1 MCRLPGSGNEYSG
14 VDANATFVA
23 DDQQDS
29 WSKGMKLRLPAT
41 IVLILFAASPTLGT
55 AADVYPKNLD
65 IDVLHYVFELTLSD
79 ATDRINGVTTV
90 QIRFLTDG
98 VENFELDLI
107 GSNNDPVTGMSV
119 SAVDEMLR
127 DPGRRMSLTMK
138 GSVPPGGTAL
148 EFTHDVDRLRIVLPE
163 PALRGQVRRFRIQ
176 YRGTPERG
184 LIIGENMHGD
194 RTFFSDNW
202 PNWAR
207 NWLPT
212 IDHPY
217 EKATSEMVVT
227 APDHYQ
233 VISNGLL
240 VEETNLGGG
249 ALSTAQ
255 SVAGMSD
262 ENFRRSHW
270 KQSVPIAS
278 WLFVLGVARFAVDYY
293 DEFDNKSLQTW
304 VYAQDREN
312 GFYDFAVPTKQV
324 MQFYSDVIGPYA
336 YEKLANVQ
344 SNSVGGGMEAAT
356 AIFYGDNSVTG
367 ERTER
372 WRNVIIHEIAHQWWG
387 NAVTEADWDD
397 VWLSEGF
404 ATYFTLL
411 YREYAY
417 GRDDFLEG
425 LAADKQRIISFYAER
440 PDYTI
445 VHNNLDPIGRDTVT
459 TGMMYQKGSW
469 FLHMLRGMIGEDRF
483 WSGIREYYRLYYNR
497 NATTDDFREVME
509 NTYEPAIN
517 LSGFFRQWLNQ
528 GGFPNLRGDWDWD
541 PTTNELVITLEQV
554 DDDGYVFEMAI
565 PVAITV
571 PADPAVRTGRQ
582 GGRGADPQTL
592 AREIILSPGMSETRI
607 ELDREPTAVVFDPDH
622 WVLMEMEF
630 NRR

>member
-1 MCRLPGSGNEYSG
+1 
-14 VDANATFVA
+14 
-23 DDQQDS
+23 
-29 WSKGMKLRLPAT
+29 MKLRLPST
-41 IVLILFAASPTLGT
+41 IVLILFAVSPTLGR

-79 ATDRINGVTTV
+79 ATNRINGVTSV
-90 QIRFLTDG
+90 QIRFLTNG
-98 VENFELDLI
+98 VESFALDLA
-107 GSNNDPVTGMSV
+107 GRDDDLESGMIV
-119 SAVDEMLR
+119 SAVGEIVDT
-127 DPGRRMSLTMK
+127 PGSRKLLTMVR
-138 GSVPPGGTAL
+138 SVPPEQAEL
-148 EFTHDVDRLRIVLPE
+148 EFAHGADRLHIFLTE
-163 PALRGQVRRFRIQ
+163 PALRGQVRRFQIQ
-176 YRGTPERG
+176 YYGTPDRG
-184 LIIGENMHGD
+184 LVIGENMHGD
-194 RTFFSDNW
+194 RAFFSDNW

-217 EKATSEMVVT
+217 EKATAEMVVT
-227 APDHYQ
+227 APNHYQ

-240 VEETNLGGG
+240 VEETNLAGDE
-249 ALSTAQ
+249 LTKAQ
-255 SVAGMSD
+255 SVAGMPGQ
-262 ENFRRSHW
+262 EFRLTHW

-278 WLFVLGVARFAVDYY
+278 WLFALGAARFAVDYY

-304 VYAQDREN
+304 VYAQDREK
-312 GFYDFAVPTKQV
+312 GFYDFAVPTKQA
-324 MQFYSDVIGPYA
+324 MQFFSDTIGPYA

-356 AIFYGDNSVTG
+356 AIFYGDDSVTG
-367 ERTER
+367 ERTVR

-387 NAVTEADWDD
+387 NTVTEADWDD

-425 LAADKQRIISFYAER
+425 LTADKQRIINFYTER

-445 VHNNLDPIGRDTVT
+445 VHDNLDPIGRDTVT

-483 WSGIREYYRLYYNR
+483 WSGIREYYRLYYNG

-509 NTYEPAIN
+509 NTYEPAID
-517 LSGFFRQWLNQ
+517 LTHFFSQWLNQ
-528 GGFPNLRGDWDWD
+528 GGFPNLRSDWDWD
-541 PTTNELVITLEQV
+541 GATNELVIKLEQV
-554 DDDGYVFEMAI
+554 DDDGYVFEMPI
-565 PVAITV
+565 PIAITV
-571 PADPAVRTGRQ
+571 PARRGE
-582 GGRGADPQTL
+582 GRGARSQAL
-592 AREIILSPGMSETRI
+592 VREIIMRPGMSETRI
-607 ELDREPTAVVFDPDH
+607 ELDREPTEVVFDPDH
-622 WVLMEMEF
+622 WVLMQMES

>member
-1 MCRLPGSGNEYSG
+1 
-14 VDANATFVA
+14 
-23 DDQQDS
+23 
-29 WSKGMKLRLPAT
+29 MKLRLPST
-41 IVLILFAASPTLGT
+41 IVLILFAVSPTLGR

-79 ATDRINGVTTV
+79 ATNRINGVTSV
-90 QIRFLTDG
+90 QIRFLTNG
-98 VENFELDLI
+98 VESFALDLA
-107 GSNNDPVTGMSV
+107 GRDDDLESGMIV
-119 SAVDEMLR
+119 SAVGEIVDT
-127 DPGRRMSLTMK
+127 PGSRKLLTMVR
-138 GSVPPGGTAL
+138 SVPPEQAEL
-148 EFTHDVDRLRIVLPE
+148 EFAHGADRLHIFLTE
-163 PALRGQVRRFRIQ
+163 PALRGQVRRFQIQ
-176 YRGTPERG
+176 YYGTPDRG
-184 LIIGENMHGD
+184 LVIGENMHGD
-194 RTFFSDNW
+194 RAFFSDNW

-217 EKATSEMVVT
+217 EKATAEMVVT
-227 APDHYQ
+227 APNHYQ

-240 VEETNLGGG
+240 VEETNLAGDE
-249 ALSTAQ
+249 LTKAQ
-255 SVAGMSD
+255 SVAGMPGQ
-262 ENFRRSHW
+262 EFRLTHW

-278 WLFVLGVARFAVDYY
+278 WLFALGAARFAVDYY

-304 VYAQDREN
+304 VYAQDREK
-312 GFYDFAVPTKQV
+312 GFYDFAVPTKQA
-324 MQFYSDVIGPYA
+324 MQFFSDTIGPYA

-356 AIFYGDNSVTG
+356 SIFYGDDSVTG
-367 ERTER
+367 ERTVR

-387 NAVTEADWDD
+387 NTVTEADWDD

-425 LAADKQRIISFYAER
+425 LTADKQRIINFYAER

-445 VHNNLDPIGRDTVT
+445 VHDNLDPIGRDTVT

-483 WSGIREYYRLYYNR
+483 WSGIREYYRLYYNG

-509 NTYEPAIN
+509 NTYEPAID
-517 LSGFFRQWLNQ
+517 LTHFFSQWLNQ
-528 GGFPNLRGDWDWD
+528 GGFPNLRSDWDWD
-541 PTTNELVITLEQV
+541 GATNELVIKLEQV
-554 DDDGYVFEMAI
+554 DDDGYVFEMPI
-565 PVAITV
+565 PIAITV
-571 PADPAVRTGRQ
+571 PARRGE
-582 GGRGADPQTL
+582 GRGARPQAL
-592 AREIILSPGMSETRI
+592 VREIIMRPGMNETRI
-607 ELDREPTAVVFDPDH
+607 ELDREPTEVVFDPDH
-622 WVLMEMEF
+622 WVLMQMES

>member
-1 MCRLPGSGNEYSG
+1 
-14 VDANATFVA
+14 
-23 DDQQDS
+23 
-29 WSKGMKLRLPAT
+29 MKLRLPST
-41 IVLILFAASPTLGT
+41 IVLILFAVSPTLGR

-79 ATDRINGVTTV
+79 ATNRINGVTSV
-90 QIRFLTDG
+90 QIRFLTNG
-98 VENFELDLI
+98 VESFALDLA
-107 GSNNDPVTGMSV
+107 GRDDDLESGMIV
-119 SAVDEMLR
+119 SAVGEIVDT
-127 DPGRRMSLTMK
+127 PGSRKLLTMVR
-138 GSVPPGGTAL
+138 SVPPEQAEL
-148 EFTHDVDRLRIVLPE
+148 EFAHGADRLHIFLTE
-163 PALRGQVRRFRIQ
+163 PALRGQVRRFQIQ
-176 YRGTPERG
+176 YYGTPDRG
-184 LIIGENMHGD
+184 LVIGENMHGD
-194 RTFFSDNW
+194 RAFFSDNW

-217 EKATSEMVVT
+217 EKATAEMVVT
-227 APDHYQ
+227 APNHYQ

-240 VEETNLGGG
+240 VEETNLAGDE
-249 ALSTAQ
+249 LTKAQ
-255 SVAGMSD
+255 SVAGMPGQ
-262 ENFRRSHW
+262 EFRLTHW

-278 WLFVLGVARFAVDYY
+278 WLFALGAARFAVDYY

-304 VYAQDREN
+304 VYAQDREK
-312 GFYDFAVPTKQV
+312 GFYDFAVPTKQA
-324 MQFYSDVIGPYA
+324 MQFFSDTIGPYA

-356 AIFYGDNSVTG
+356 SIFYGDDSVTG
-367 ERTER
+367 ERTVR

-387 NAVTEADWDD
+387 NTVTEADWDD

-425 LAADKQRIISFYAER
+425 LTADKQRIINFYAER

-445 VHNNLDPIGRDTVT
+445 VHDNLDPIGRDTVT

-483 WSGIREYYRLYYNR
+483 WSGIREYYRLYYNG

-509 NTYEPAIN
+509 NTYEPAID
-517 LSGFFRQWLNQ
+517 LTHFFSQWLNQ
-528 GGFPNLRGDWDWD
+528 GGFPNLRSDWDWD
-541 PTTNELVITLEQV
+541 GATNELVIKLEQV
-554 DDDGYVFEMAI
+554 DDDGYVFEMPI
-565 PVAITV
+565 PIAITV
-571 PADPAVRTGRQ
+571 PARRGE
-582 GGRGADPQTL
+582 GRGARSQAL
-592 AREIILSPGMSETRI
+592 VREIIMRPGMSETRI
-607 ELDREPTAVVFDPDH
+607 ELDREPTEVVFDPDH
-622 WVLMEMEF
+622 WVLMQMES

>member
-1 MCRLPGSGNEYSG
+1 
-14 VDANATFVA
+14 
-23 DDQQDS
+23 
-29 WSKGMKLRLPAT
+29 MKLRLPST
-41 IVLILFAASPTLGT
+41 IVLILFVVSPTLGR

-79 ATDRINGVTTV
+79 ATNRINGVTSV
-90 QIRFLTDG
+90 QIRFLTNG
-98 VENFELDLI
+98 VESFALDLA
-107 GSNNDPVTGMSV
+107 GRDDDLESGMIV
-119 SAVDEMLR
+119 SAVGEIVDT
-127 DPGRRMSLTMK
+127 PGSRKLLTMVR
-138 GSVPPGGTAL
+138 SVPPEQAEL
-148 EFTHDVDRLRIVLPE
+148 EFAHEADRLHIFLTE
-163 PALRGQVRRFRIQ
+163 PALRGQVRRFQIQ
-176 YRGTPERG
+176 YYGTPDRG
-184 LIIGENMHGD
+184 LVIGENMHGD
-194 RTFFSDNW
+194 RAFFSDNW

-217 EKATSEMVVT
+217 EKATAEMVVT
-227 APDHYQ
+227 APNHYQ

-240 VEETNLGGG
+240 VEETNLAGDE
-249 ALSTAQ
+249 LTKAQ
-255 SVAGMSD
+255 SVAGMPGQ
-262 ENFRRSHW
+262 EFRLTHW

-278 WLFVLGVARFAVDYY
+278 WLFALGAARFAVDYY

-304 VYAQDREN
+304 VYAQDREK
-312 GFYDFAVPTKQV
+312 GFYDFAVPTKQA
-324 MQFYSDVIGPYA
+324 MQFFSDTIGPYA

-356 AIFYGDNSVTG
+356 SIFYGDDSVTG
-367 ERTER
+367 ERTVR

-387 NAVTEADWDD
+387 NTVTEADWDD

-425 LAADKQRIISFYAER
+425 LTADKQRIINFYTER

-445 VHNNLDPIGRDTVT
+445 VHDNLDPIGRDTVT

-483 WSGIREYYRLYYNR
+483 WSGIREYYRLYYNG

-509 NTYEPAIN
+509 NTYEPAID
-517 LSGFFRQWLNQ
+517 LTHFFSQWLNQ
-528 GGFPNLRGDWDWD
+528 GGFPNLRSDWDWD
-541 PTTNELVITLEQV
+541 GATNELVIKLEQV
-554 DDDGYVFEMAI
+554 DDDGYVFEMPI
-565 PVAITV
+565 PIAITV
-571 PADPAVRTGRQ
+571 PARRGE
-582 GGRGADPQTL
+582 GRGARSQAL
-592 AREIILSPGMSETRI
+592 VREIIMRPGMSETRI
-607 ELDREPTAVVFDPDH
+607 ELDREPTEVVFDPDH
-622 WVLMEMEF
+622 WVLMQMES